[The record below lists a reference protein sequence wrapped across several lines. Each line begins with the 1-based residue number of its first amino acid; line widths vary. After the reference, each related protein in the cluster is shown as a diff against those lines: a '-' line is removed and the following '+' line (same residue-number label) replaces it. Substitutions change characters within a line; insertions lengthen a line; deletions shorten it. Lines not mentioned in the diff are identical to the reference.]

1 MRLIILQ
8 LYNGYADQAGYFDLC
23 LLIYQA
29 ADHRN
34 PADIRATWQNLLD
47 RTHEEIAT
55 RGTPQPYEVI
65 IEKVQSLAKR
75 LNLSET
81 MFPIADI
88 VPILERYAFE
98 FQNGVGPRSWPVD
111 CLIGVDVPFESLFTV
126 LEGMFYNDEAPFQGR
141 NRRYIA
147 NDIIYVVGLWF
158 QNSSRG
164 AGKILG
170 GEGNAAA
177 ITQTLMM
184 LQQSGLLDGESL
196 DDCRA
201 LRARIELMLR

>member
-1 MRLIILQ
+1 M
-8 LYNGYADQAGYFDLC
+8 
-23 LLIYQA
+23 
-29 ADHRN
+29 
-34 PADIRATWQNLLD
+34 
-47 RTHEEIAT
+47 
-55 RGTPQPYEVI
+55 RGTPQPYEVV

-98 FQNGVGPRSWPVD
+98 FQNGVGPGTWPMD
-111 CLIGVDVPFESLFTV
+111 CLIGVGVPFESLFTV

-147 NDIIYVVGLWF
+147 NDIIYVAGLWF
-158 QNSSRG
+158 QDSSRG
-164 AGKILG
+164 VGKILG

-177 ITQTLMM
+177 ISQTLMM

-196 DDCRA
+196 DECRA
-201 LRARIELMLR
+201 LRARIELLLR

>member
-1 MRLIILQ
+1 M
-8 LYNGYADQAGYFDLC
+8 
-23 LLIYQA
+23 IYQA

-81 MFPIADI
+81 IFPIADI

-111 CLIGVDVPFESLFTV
+111 CLIGVDVPIESLFTV

-147 NDIIYVVGLWF
+147 NDIIYVVESWF

>member
-1 MRLIILQ
+1 MM
-8 LYNGYADQAGYFDLC
+8 
-23 LLIYQA
+23 
-29 ADHRN
+29 
-34 PADIRATWQNLLD
+34 
-47 RTHEEIAT
+47 
-55 RGTPQPYEVI
+55 RGTPQPYEVV

-81 MFPIADI
+81 IFPIGDI
-88 VPILERYAFE
+88 VPILEKYAFE
-98 FQNGVGPRSWPVD
+98 FQNGVGPRTWLVD
-111 CLIGVDVPFESLFTV
+111 SLVGVSVPFESLFTV

-147 NDIIYVVGLWF
+147 HDIIYVAGLWF
-158 QNSSRG
+158 QDSSRG
-164 AGKILG
+164 AGMILG

-184 LQQSGLLDGESL
+184 LQQSGLLDGEAL
-196 DDCRA
+196 DECRA